1 MYAKTQDPAPAA
13 AFTPLA
19 QEPSPPRLKPVSMI
33 VQGVAI
39 QGDVLGD
46 GELHLDGLLKG
57 DIRVG
62 KLVVGPNA
70 RIEGTVRAQ
79 AVEIHGRVTGAI
91 FARQVRL
98 HGTAR
103 VVGDITYEQL
113 GMETGAHFEG
123 RSQRFPR
130 PAPVAAVAG
139 APAPSRPAAGHVP
152 AMAVYPE

>member
-1 MYAKTQDPAPAA
+1 MHAKTLDPAPAA
-13 AFTPLA
+13 VFTPLA
-19 QEPSPPRLKPVSMI
+19 QEPSPPPRPKSVSMI
-33 VQGVAI
+33 AQGVAI

-62 KLVVGPNA
+62 KLVLGPNA
-70 RIEGTVRAQ
+70 RVEGTVRAQ

-98 HGTAR
+98 HGTAQ

-123 RSQRFPR
+123 RSQKFPR
-130 PAPVAAVAG
+130 PAPVAA